1 MLKLLA
7 KIAYLEQIISYKL
20 IFLNKEYRSNKDD
33 LADRL
38 NETSTKYSKLL
49 GISDKLIMNEKENIY
64 KMKVNKTIN

>member
-20 IFLNKEYRSNKDD
+20 IFLNKEYKSNKDD

-38 NETSTKYSKLL
+38 NKTSSKYSKLL
-49 GISDKLIMNEKENIY
+49 GISDKLLINEKQ
-64 KMKVNKTIN
+64 NKSKAKL